1 MKDYDE
7 NKELPYLQYWDVTN
21 LLGQEM
27 LQKLIKYYNELSNE
41 GCFFEVDIHYLDKL
55 HKLHNDLPFL
65 PERVKTKKLTKLAA
79 NLHNKTEYVI
89 HIINLKEASNHGLV
103 F

>member
-1 MKDYDE
+1 
-7 NKELPYLQYWDVTN
+7 
-21 LLGQEM
+21 M
-27 LQKLIKYYNELSNE
+27 LQKLPVNNFQGIKDTSQSNEDFIKYYNKLSDE

-55 HKLHNDLPFL
+55 HKLDNDLPFL
-65 PERVKTKKLTKLAA
+65 PERMKIKKLTKLAA
-79 NLHNKTEYVI
+79 DLHDKIEYII